1 MYSLFLLNASRMS
14 RIYDSSYLTQRKM
27 ERATAGSFITQG
39 GSRPLLG
46 IKDQSIIN
54 TVKTGQMTEYSRY
67 TGCIGISPGCPCNV
81 TAILPSSVSGITF
94 TIGSIIVSW
103 NAPVGTGPFS
113 YRITPYLN
121 GVAQPSVSTSDTT
134 YRFTEL
140 VEWQPYTF
148 TVCAFNGAGQ
158 GPDAYSSTFLAPP
171 ATLSAIMLG
180 TPTNQDPLPSLQYIL
195 NAALD
200 SFIAYVS
207 SKNVG
212 PTRGARTIYLWAASI
227 AQAWNWVSS
236 DARIS
241 GTHDQWNWDQNPA
254 QRGGSGTA
262 LSQNDSIVWMCSV
275 IDYLTPYFII
285 GTYQS
290 IYNCPAD
297 MVARVKAAGQ
307 WDAWTSAW
315 NTWYTARQADGSVAA
330 GTALPTSSANWNQTI
345 IVDGVTVNNIAVFPQ
360 PQQWTRLTV
369 NGTKQGYLTYLWDN
383 VSSTCLSEGNEVTIQ
398 ASVAPVTGAARDA
411 EIDNILYLSEN
422 LNDMQKVIPE
432 FWAGSDPGFHSPPLM
447 LLWLWKEY
455 MRTQTGLSC
464 SSITGSLLDLA
475 IHLFEGSRVTWR
487 LKTAFMEAR
496 PIQEIRRRYTG
507 QTLTYW
513 KGTMDGS
520 QWMPYQL
527 SNAPT
532 PPFADFP
539 SGHSHFSKAFALTM
553 NKWFGTT
560 ITKTSVTYDGLT
572 LLSPIFPNAQTAA
585 YGDFVIAKGDSNI
598 QAGITPSVP
607 VTLSFNTWN
616 EMANQAGISRLY
628 GGIHAM
634 SAHTASQ
641 STAVSVDGFIQSAW
655 AIRTA

>member
-1 MYSLFLLNASRMS
+1 MS

-46 IKDQSIIN
+46 ITDQSIIN

-67 TGCIGISPGCPCNV
+67 TGCIGISPGCPCHV
-81 TAILPSSVSGITF
+81 PAIVPSSVSGITF
-94 TIGSIIVSW
+94 TVGSIIVSW

-113 YRITPYLN
+113 YRVTPYLN
-121 GVAQPSVSTSDTT
+121 GVAQPFVSTSETS
-134 YRFTEL
+134 YRFTD
-140 VEWQPYTF
+140 VVDWQPYTF

-171 ATLSAIMLG
+171 ATLSSVMIG
-180 TPTNQDPLPSLQYIL
+180 TPNQDPLPSLQYIL
-195 NAALD
+195 NAAFD
-200 SFIAYVS
+200 SFITYVS

-212 PTRGARTIYLWAASI
+212 PTRGARIIYLWSASI
-227 AQAWNWVSS
+227 AQAWNWISS

-241 GTHDQWNWDQNPA
+241 GTHDHWNWDQNPGL
-254 QRGGSGTA
+254 RGGSGTA

-275 IDYLTPYFII
+275 IDYLTPYFILE
-285 GTYQS
+285 TYQS

-297 MVARVKAAGQ
+297 TVTRVKAEGQ
-307 WDAWTSAW
+307 WTNWTSAW

-330 GTALPTSSANWNQTI
+330 GSALPTGS
-345 IVDGVTVNNIAVFPQ
+345 Q

-383 VSSTCLSEGNEVTIQ
+383 VSSTCLSEANEATIQ
-398 ASVAPVTGAARDA
+398 ASVTPATGAARDA
-411 EIDNILYLSEN
+411 EIDNVLYLSEN
-422 LNDMQKVIPE
+422 LDDTQKIIAE
-432 FWAGSDPGFHSPPLM
+432 FWAGSNPGFHSPPLM

-455 MRTQTGLSC
+455 MRTQTGMTC
-464 SSITGSLLDLA
+464 SSIIGSMLDMA

-487 LKTAFMEAR
+487 LKTAHMEAR

-507 QTLTYW
+507 TSLTYW

-527 SNAPT
+527 SISPT

-553 NKWFGTT
+553 NKWFGNT
-560 ITKTSVTYDGLT
+560 ITKTSIIYDGLT
-572 LLSPIFPNAQTAA
+572 LLSPIFRSTQTAA
-585 YGDFVIAKGDSNI
+585 YGDFTIAKGDSEI
-598 QAGITPSVP
+598 QVGVVP
-607 VTLSFNTWN
+607 AAPLTLSFTTWN
-616 EMANQAGISRLY
+616 EMANQTGMSRLY

-634 SAHTASQ
+634 TAHTASQ
-641 STAVSVDGFIQSAW
+641 SSAVSVDNYIQSSW
-655 AIRTA
+655 NIRVGT